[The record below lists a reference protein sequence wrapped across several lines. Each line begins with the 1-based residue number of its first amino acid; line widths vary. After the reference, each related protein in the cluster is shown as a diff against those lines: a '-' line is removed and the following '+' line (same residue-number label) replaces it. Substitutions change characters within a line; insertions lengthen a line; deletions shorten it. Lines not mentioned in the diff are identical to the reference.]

1 MKITKSDFG
10 TTNTGENINIYHL
23 ENEAGAY
30 VEILNFGCRL
40 VKIVVPDR
48 NGNPTDVC
56 LGMDT
61 MSAYENDDAS
71 LGAVVG
77 RVANRI
83 KDGHFTL
90 NGKEYHLA
98 VNCGTNHLHGGLI
111 GYASKPW
118 DAKIKDDKLILTMIS
133 ADGEEGYPGNLTL
146 TVTYGWSED
155 NELSIV
161 YEASADQDTLLNV
174 TNHGYFNLNGEGSGD
189 ILSHELYIDADAVTE
204 LDDSQAPTGKL
215 IPVDNTPFDFR
226 VMHTIG
232 KSYYSD
238 YDQLHKFGTYDH
250 NFVINGTGLRE
261 AAVLQSKESGIRMT
275 CFTDQPGM
283 QLYVA
288 SQPMKQ
294 PAKTVKSMTPHQ
306 RLLRNTAFPGCD
318 QPRQLP
324 KYRVTPGC
332 TVPFQDAVSFFYIL
346 IKIIGRKSRMYRLCI
361 SGSIL
366 LSHSF
371 VLIFVH
377 GFFVF

>member
-48 NGNPTDVC
+48 NGNSTDVC

-90 NGKEYHLA
+90 NGKEYQLA
-98 VNCGTNHLHGGLI
+98 VNCGTNHLHGGLV

-118 DAKIKDDKLILTMIS
+118 DAKVKDDKLILTMVS

-161 YEASADQDTLLNV
+161 YEASAD
-174 TNHGYFNLNGEGSGD
+174 
-189 ILSHELYIDADAVTE
+189 
-204 LDDSQAPTGKL
+204 
-215 IPVDNTPFDFR
+215 
-226 VMHTIG
+226 
-232 KSYYSD
+232 
-238 YDQLHKFGTYDH
+238 
-250 NFVINGTGLRE
+250 
-261 AAVLQSKESGIRMT
+261 
-275 CFTDQPGM
+275 
-283 QLYVA
+283 
-288 SQPMKQ
+288 
-294 PAKTVKSMTPHQ
+294 
-306 RLLRNTAFPGCD
+306 
-318 QPRQLP
+318 
-324 KYRVTPGC
+324 
-332 TVPFQDAVSFFYIL
+332 
-346 IKIIGRKSRMYRLCI
+346 
-361 SGSIL
+361 
-366 LSHSF
+366 
-371 VLIFVH
+371 
-377 GFFVF
+377 

>member
-98 VNCGTNHLHGGLI
+98 VNCGTNHLHGGLV

-189 ILSHELYIDADAVTE
+189 ILSHEL
-204 LDDSQAPTGKL
+204 
-215 IPVDNTPFDFR
+215 
-226 VMHTIG
+226 
-232 KSYYSD
+232 
-238 YDQLHKFGTYDH
+238 
-250 NFVINGTGLRE
+250 
-261 AAVLQSKESGIRMT
+261 
-275 CFTDQPGM
+275 
-283 QLYVA
+283 
-288 SQPMKQ
+288 
-294 PAKTVKSMTPHQ
+294 
-306 RLLRNTAFPGCD
+306 
-318 QPRQLP
+318 
-324 KYRVTPGC
+324 
-332 TVPFQDAVSFFYIL
+332 
-346 IKIIGRKSRMYRLCI
+346 
-361 SGSIL
+361 
-366 LSHSF
+366 
-371 VLIFVH
+371 
-377 GFFVF
+377 